1 MDQID
6 AVGPSPN
13 VLVKLHSKDASLPS
27 IRGIK
32 TSLLLAAI
40 RHLVANREMFVV
52 TEISHRLSHQFVI
65 SLNRSRSRAVHDANH
80 LIQRVEDSRRL
91 SFLLAEGMSSP
102 KGLDFGCSGCMIR
115 PAGRAQLL
123 NSVHQWHFVCT
134 QFMHPTCPNTV
145 KTTHIDQ
152 KSSGS
157 RMIHVVIN
165 TNNRDFSSFQ
175 HIQRHYRQRT
185 EFLQP

>member
-27 IRGIK
+27 IRCIETG
-32 TSLLLAAI
+32 LLLAAI

-102 KGLDFGCSGCMIR
+102 KGLDFGCSGCMIG

-123 NSVHQWHFVCT
+123 NSVHQWNFAST
-134 QFMHPTCPNTV
+134 QFMHPTCQT
-145 KTTHIDQ
+145 
-152 KSSGS
+152 
-157 RMIHVVIN
+157 R
-165 TNNRDFSSFQ
+165 
-175 HIQRHYRQRT
+175 
-185 EFLQP
+185 